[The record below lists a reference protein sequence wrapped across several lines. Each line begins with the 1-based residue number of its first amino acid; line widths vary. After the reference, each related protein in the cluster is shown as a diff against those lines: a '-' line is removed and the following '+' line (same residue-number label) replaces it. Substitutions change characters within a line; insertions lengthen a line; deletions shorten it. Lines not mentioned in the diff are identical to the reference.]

1 MLRSEIMSQELS
13 AHVENG
19 KIMVDTPTD
28 LPDGTKLLLI
38 AVDEED
44 LLDIQAAARALAE
57 AEAKG
62 EKPVPWSQ
70 AKAELG
76 L

>member
-1 MLRSEIMSQELS
+1 
-13 AHVENG
+13 
-19 KIMVDTPTD
+19 MVDTPTD